1 VCPATICAGTAHTVT
16 ETVRPPIC
24 ADRDGRCSSCEYTDS
39 VGSLGCYKVLYPA
52 LNVRAFDLA
61 ISQAAAAADVTTIAS
76 DVRRRRPRQTISA
89 PGLGSPPATSRKSN
103 HCHSCAGLG
112 SPLPD
117 LYRGLRCRWTA
128 RATVPVRWSR
138 AAGVKARACVCCTA
152 ALHCGMTTVRQL
164 GGARF
169 ALSLNRYERKKN
181 VALAIDVRRPAPAG
195 SVLHTPIRKTWRSWR
210 TRVHQQR
217 RVCRCACECMC
228 VQAWAEARRRLLVGA
243 HPVSTLVIAGAMPS
257 CCNVATLQRVAT
269 QHNVLRHIPVSTP
282 VITGAV
288 PADCCA
294 VPTLARARPA
304 AIASDYCRC
313 CGSLSAP
320 FSRAAVRTLHV
331 CRRL

>member
-1 VCPATICAGTAHTVT
+1 MFARSTSQSA
-16 ETVRPPIC
+16 RPPLPPM
-24 ADRDGRCSSCEYTDS
+24 S
-39 VGSLGCYKVLYPA
+39 PP
-52 LNVRAFDLA
+52 
-61 ISQAAAAADVTTIAS
+61 SQAMCAAVAHGKPYL
-76 DVRRRRPRQTISA
+76 RRDWA
-89 PGLGSPPATSRKSN
+89 P
-103 HCHSCAGLG
+103 
-112 SPLPD
+112 PLPH
-117 LYRGLRCRWTA
+117 LA
-128 RATVPVRWSR
+128 RATTATAAPGWAHPCQICTGGCA
-138 AAGVKARACVCCTA
+138 AAGLLAPQCLCGGAGQQWSERGRVCAALRLCTA

-195 SVLHTPIRKTWRSWR
+195 SVRHTPIRKTWRSWR

-217 RVCRCACECMC
+217 RVCRCACECIC

-282 VITGAV
+282 VIAGAV

-294 VPTLARARPA
+294 VLTLARARPA